1 MKLLTITTTGAL
13 ALILAA
19 CGKATE
25 YVASPADTEETAS
38 STQQAGHKI
47 VGGTG
52 QGRGIIRSLGGQGD
66 FLTIEHGPIEGI
78 GMGAMTMGF
87 DILDGV
93 ELSGFSEGD
102 EVAFTV
108 KQGRDET
115 FRITAICD
123 IAADGADCLDRLA
136 GQ

>member
-1 MKLLTITTTGAL
+1 MKFLTITTTGAL
-13 ALILAA
+13 ALILAS
-19 CGKATE
+19 CGKAAE
-25 YVASPADTEETAS
+25 YVASPADTEKTTGD
-38 STQQAGHKI
+38 TQQAGHEM
-47 VGGTG
+47 GDGTG
-52 QGRGIIRSLGGQGD
+52 HGRGTIRSLGGQGD

-108 KQGRDET
+108 EQGRDET

-123 IAADGADCLDRLA
+123 IAADGADCLDRLV